1 VRGLSL
7 PRSGDRRLGGTA
19 RSSQTGLPGTG
30 GPVMREDRDVRFL
43 RVEVAGLLP
52 QLRQELV
59 ALLGSLS
66 APEWELATSCPGWSV
81 HDVAAH
87 LLGVDVGNVSVR
99 RDGWALGPGPDEN
112 LDVWIDE
119 FNQQWVGA
127 ARRISPALLVELIDL
142 AGRRFEEHVA
152 GLDLDAIGGPV
163 QWAIKEAPAPVWLDI
178 AREYM
183 ERYVHQD
190 QIRRAC
196 RRPPLGRRLTEPVLA
211 TAVHALPLALAD
223 VSRPAGTVVAFIAGD
238 GGHEVAWYLTRARG
252 EWELGRSAPAGPAD
266 CELRTTID
274 GAIQSLVRDPAAP
287 PLTWRGDPE
296 LAQAVSRAK
305 AILGQ

>member
-1 VRGLSL
+1 
-7 PRSGDRRLGGTA
+7 
-19 RSSQTGLPGTG
+19 
-30 GPVMREDRDVRFL
+30 MRFL
-43 RVEVAGLLP
+43 KVEVADLLP
-52 QLRQELV
+52 QLRQELA
-59 ALLGSLS
+59 ALLSSLS
-66 APEWELATSCPGWSV
+66 AQDWGRATRCPGWSV

-99 RDGWALGPGPDEN
+99 RDGWALGPGPGEN

-119 FNQQWVGA
+119 FNQQWVEA

-152 GLDLDAIGGPV
+152 GLDPDAIGGPV
-163 QWAIKEAPAPVWLDI
+163 QWATKDAPAPVWLDI

-196 RRPPLGRRLTEPVLA
+196 GRPRLDRRFTEPVLA
-211 TAVHALPLALAD
+211 TAVHALPLALAG
-223 VSRPAGTVVAFIAGD
+223 VSRPAGTVAALIVDD
-238 GGHEVAWYLTRARG
+238 GGHQMAWYLTRTEG
-252 EWELGRSAPAGPAD
+252 EWQLGRSAPAEPAA
-266 CELRTTID
+266 CELRTTTD
-274 GAIQSLVRDPAAP
+274 GAIQSFVHDPAAP
-287 PLTWRGDPE
+287 PFTWRGDPE
-296 LAQAVSRAK
+296 LAQAVSQAR